1 MKFTKEDACKELTAK
16 IPQKG
21 QTLNLSERSI
31 NEMLDTLMPLIA
43 NDETELSDFV
53 TNVLPTF
60 RTADGN
66 VRNDVSVGIKNYKDN
81 NPVTPPK
88 KDDTQKPDDD
98 DAMAKALARIEELEK
113 KNAENERKAQ
123 LSSRRNEIISKMK
136 EKGVKDKEWI
146 DDFLNEVSI
155 DGAEFDMEAKVD
167 SYVRMYN
174 KFHVVADPDA
184 TPRNAGGG
192 KGEDKALTEV
202 IKGASDFVKSQRL
215 D

>member
-43 NDETELSDFV
+43 NDETELVDFIS
-53 TNVLPTF
+53 NVLPTF

-66 VRNDVSVGIKNYKDN
+66 VKNDVSVGIKNYKEN
-81 NPVTPPK
+81 NPITPPK
-88 KDDTQKPDDD
+88 KEDAPKDDE
-98 DAMAKALARIEELEK
+98 AMAKALARIEELER

-123 LSSRRNEIISKMK
+123 LSSRRSEIISKMK
-136 EKGVKDKEWI
+136 EKGVKDTEWI
-146 DDFLNEVSI
+146 DEFLNEVSI
-155 DGAEFDMEAKVD
+155 DSEEFDMEAKVD

-184 TPRNAGGG
+184 TPRGAGGG
-192 KGEDKALTEV
+192 KGEDKALADI
-202 IKGASDFVKSQRL
+202 IKGASQFVQSQRL
-215 D
+215 G

>member
-88 KDDTQKPDDD
+88 KDDTQKPDED
-98 DAMAKALARIEELEK
+98 DAMAKALARIEELER

-136 EKGVKDKEWI
+136 EKGVKDREWI

>member
-88 KDDTQKPDDD
+88 KDDTQKPDED

-136 EKGVKDKEWI
+136 EKGVKDREWI